1 MLKLQGRVA
10 VVTGGASGIGAACV
24 ALLSE
29 NGVLPVTW
37 DLAEESDV
45 RCDVTNEVSV
55 NAAIKATREK
65 FGSPSLLVACAGIV
79 DGTAIQDMTVAKWD
93 RVFAVNMRGV
103 MLSVQAVARE
113 IMAVGGDG
121 SMVLISSVNSVVA
134 DPGLSAY
141 SASKAAV
148 SQFARV
154 AAREFGPYGIR
165 VNSVGPGPT
174 DTPMLSDLMKRP
186 EYREELVQRS
196 ALRAIGS
203 PLFVA
208 EAVVSLLQLEWVT
221 GQALMVDGG
230 SSLNTGR
237 TNWQRPELN
246 AP

>member
-24 ALLSE
+24 ELLRQH
-29 NGVLPVTW
+29 GALPVVW
-37 DLAEESDV
+37 DLAGTADVHRDVSDPASIAAGIKLTEE
-45 RCDVTNEVSV
+45 R
-55 NAAIKATREK
+55 
-65 FGSPSLLVACAGIV
+65 FGHPSLLVACAGIV
-79 DGTAIQDMTVAKWD
+79 HNGTIKDMDVSDWD

-113 IMAVGGDG
+113 IMTARSDG
-121 SMVLISSVNSVVA
+121 AMVLIASVNGVVA

-141 SASKAAV
+141 SAAKAAV
-148 SQFARV
+148 CHFSRV

-165 VNSVGPGPT
+165 INAVGPGPT
-174 DTPMLSDLMKRP
+174 ETPMLSRLLEKP
-186 EYREELVQRS
+186 GYRNEVVQRT
-196 ALRAIGS
+196 ALRAMGTPQLI
-203 PLFVA
+203 A

-237 TNWQRPELN
+237 GNWLVQEL
-246 AP
+246 